1 MASHC
6 AISIGISHY
15 SYMDALNYARE
26 DIADLQGYLIEA
38 GFNPV
43 YCLSEESPDVA
54 LDGEVAL
61 SMKPTLANLQRFLDL
76 RFATPFLQP
85 EDTLWFFFIG
95 HGWHYGNQDYLMP
108 ADAHPDLASSN
119 GLAIDALTEYLR
131 KSGTER
137 IVLVLDACHTEI
149 QQFGQG
155 FGTDPKG
162 VITLFSSDFGQIS
175 RKLDILKHG
184 SFTCALLNGFRTLGQ
199 YQNATIEHLYL
210 FLQEALPK
218 LNRYGL
224 KPPQH
229 PRLQVDPSL
238 STAMISIPQAKTKPK
253 NWLQQLMLQY
263 KLKATAKTGIPTLVV
278 AQKEEQSAKTWAIAG
293 VSGAAIFAGLVGYL
307 GLQNLNRNA
316 ALSPSSSAQTKAKP
330 TPAAN
335 SQPPKAA
342 SRANQVAPTRLVP
355 NQPDQEVG
363 LGEVPTKRAPRPGVY
378 YTTNPQFTASRREIG
393 KSGDR
398 LCIKLVNGSPSTS
411 IGYSKVMVSS
421 ISRRPDGYYI
431 DATKQKLNLGSLYSE
446 LSDGKLLWQRLETDV
461 DESGLMGECLT
472 AKTGYVR
479 SYQPGG

>member
-6 AISIGISHY
+6 AIAIGISQY

-26 DIADLQGYLIEA
+26 DIADLQNYLIEA
-38 GFNPV
+38 GFNSV

-54 LDGEVAL
+54 LNGEVAL
-61 SMKPTLANLQRFLDL
+61 SMQPTLANLQRFLDL

-108 ADAHPDLASSN
+108 ADAHPDLASSTA
-119 GLAIDALTEYLR
+119 LAIDSLTEYLR

-137 IVLVLDACHTEI
+137 IVLVLDACHTET

-162 VITLFSSDFGQIS
+162 VITLFSADFGQIS

-199 YQNATIEHLYL
+199 YQNATLEHLYL
-210 FLQEALPK
+210 FLKESLPK

-229 PRLQVDPSL
+229 PRLQVDSSL
-238 STAMISIPQAKTKPK
+238 STAMISIPLVKTKPK
-253 NWLQQLMLQY
+253 NWLQQLVLQY
-263 KLKATAKTGIPTLVV
+263 KLRATAKTGVPALVIS
-278 AQKEEQSAKTWAIAG
+278 QEEQPAKPWAIAG
-293 VSGAAIFAGLVGYL
+293 VTGAAICASLVGYL

-316 ALSPSSSAQTKAKP
+316 ALSPAASAPTKTKP
-330 TPAAN
+330 TSTAN
-335 SQPPKAA
+335 SQLPKTVN
-342 SRANQVAPTRLVP
+342 RANQVAPTRLVP
-355 NQPDQEVG
+355 NQPDQEAG
-363 LGEVPTKRAPRPGVY
+363 LGEVPTERTPRPGVY

-398 LCIKLVNGSPSTS
+398 LCIKLVNGSPNTRT
-411 IGYSKVMVSS
+411 GRSKVMVSS

-431 DATKQKLNLGSLYSE
+431 DATEQKLNLGSLYSE

-472 AKTGYVR
+472 AKTGYIR